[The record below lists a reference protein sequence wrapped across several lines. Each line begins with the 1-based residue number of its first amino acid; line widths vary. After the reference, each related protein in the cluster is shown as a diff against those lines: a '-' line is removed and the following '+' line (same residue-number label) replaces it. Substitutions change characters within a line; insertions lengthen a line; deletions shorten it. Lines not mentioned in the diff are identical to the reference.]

1 MKQYWIKLDK
11 WAMALSP
18 RERLMAFGAAA
29 ALLVFLA
36 FQLVIEPGLAKQR
49 ALRDAM
55 QQQRAQAATIEGE
68 LAQLDAAARLDPDKE
83 LRDRLQHLQEDS
95 AALRISLRTAQ
106 KGMVAPENMS
116 PLLQKMV
123 QGHGK
128 LRLVALKTLP
138 PQGMVDGQFQAG
150 PEAGAAGGTTAGAT
164 APAPAPPASALAA
177 PGATAKTLAAAATIL
192 PAPAINANTVTAPA
206 TIAPVPATAAGAG
219 TAAPA
224 QAPLLYRHGVQLV
237 VEGGY
242 QDMVDYLQAL
252 EHMPTRLFWGG
263 ASLDA
268 QKYPKARLTLTL
280 YTLSLDQKW
289 IAL

>member
-11 WAMALSP
+11 WAMALSL
-18 RERLMAFGAAA
+18 RERLMAVGAAA
-29 ALLVFLA
+29 ALLAFLA
-36 FQLVIEPGLAKQR
+36 FQLVIEPGLARQR
-49 ALRDAM
+49 TLRDTM
-55 QQQRAQAATIEGE
+55 QQQRAQASAIEGE

-83 LRDRLQHLQEDS
+83 LRDRLQHLQEEG

-116 PLLQKMV
+116 PLLQQMV

-138 PQGMVDGQFQAG
+138 PQGMVDGQFQA
-150 PEAGAAGGTTAGAT
+150 AAGTDAGVAAAPGAT
-164 APAPAPPASALAA
+164 APAPLAA
-177 PGATAKTLAAAATIL
+177 VAAVPGATAKAIAAAATAV
-192 PAPAINANTVTAPA
+192 PALSANAVTAPA
-206 TIAPVPATAAGAG
+206 TAAPAPTSATGAG

-242 QDMVDYLQAL
+242 QDMIDYLQAL

>member
-11 WAMALSP
+11 WAMALSL

-29 ALLVFLA
+29 AALMFLT
-36 FQLVIEPGLAKQR
+36 FQLVLEPGWAKQR
-49 ALRDAM
+49 ALRDSM
-55 QQQRAQAATIEGE
+55 QQQRAQAGAIEGE

-83 LRDRLQHLQEDS
+83 LRDRLQRLQEES
-95 AALRISLRTAQ
+95 ATLRVSLRTAQ

-164 APAPAPPASALAA
+164 A
-177 PGATAKTLAAAATIL
+177 KTLAAAATVL

-206 TIAPVPATAAGAG
+206 TFAPVPATAAGTG

>member
-11 WAMALSP
+11 WAMALSL

-49 ALRDAM
+49 ALRDTM
-55 QQQRAQAATIEGE
+55 QQQRAQAAAIEGE

-83 LRDRLQHLQEDS
+83 LRDRLLHLQEES

-116 PLLQKMV
+116 PLLQQMV

-138 PQGMVDGQFQAG
+138 PQGMVDGQFQAAAG
-150 PEAGAAGGTTAGAT
+150 TDAGAAATPGAT
-164 APAPAPPASALAA
+164 ASAPPPLAAVAAA
-177 PGATAKTLAAAATIL
+177 PGASAKAIAAAATAL
-192 PAPAINANTVTAPA
+192 PAISANAVTA
-206 TIAPVPATAAGAG
+206 TATAAPVSTTAAGSG